1 MMAVLHP
8 GMLIVISISV
18 FVCYLLAMRYDPMRL
33 SGRMTVRLAYAA
45 SVIGA
50 WNMLLPA
57 QHLGVN
63 SVTLMLSGWL
73 GIPGAAL
80 CAFLQI
86 I

>member
-1 MMAVLHP
+1 
-8 GMLIVISISV
+8 
-18 FVCYLLAMRYDPMRL
+18 L